1 MIQLLIAA
9 GVGLA
14 VSLLATRYLI
24 GWLTD
29 HHIGQPIH
37 EDVPEGHQVKA
48 GTPTMG
54 GIAIVLGLLAAY
66 LSTNLFRGVYTRTG
80 LIVVATIAA
89 AGLVG
94 FVDDWIKVTS
104 ERNLGLS
111 KRAKSAGLLLV
122 AGGFT
127 ASMLAFTSIST
138 ELSFTRAGTL
148 GIDLGAGGWAVW
160 ALLLII
166 GSTNAVN
173 LTDGLDGLAGGS
185 AILGFAAFTI
195 IGFWAFRYPS
205 VYGYPHALDL
215 AVVAAAMLGACTGF
229 LWWNAAPAQII
240 MGDTGAL
247 AIGAAFATLALG
259 NNTHLLL
266 PVIGGLYVLETVSVI
281 LQVGSFRLTGKRIFR
296 MAPIHHHFELGGWPE
311 TTIIVRFW
319 ILAGL
324 STAIALGC
332 YYADFLST
340 TGITQ
345 AASLP

>member
-1 MIQLLIAA
+1 VIQLLVAA

-14 VSLLATRYLI
+14 VSLGATRYLI
-24 GWLTD
+24 GWLTE
-29 HHIGQPIH
+29 HKIGQPIH
-37 EDVPEGHQVKA
+37 EDLPEGHTVKA

-54 GIAIVLGLLAAY
+54 GIAVVLGLLVAY
-66 LSTNLFRGVYTRTG
+66 GATNLIRGVYTRTG
-80 LIVVATIAA
+80 LIVVATIAL

-104 ERNLGLS
+104 ERNLGLT
-111 KRAKSAGLLLV
+111 KRAKAAGLLLV

-127 ASMLAFTSIST
+127 ASMLAFTNIST
-138 ELSFTRAGTL
+138 NLSFTRYDGL
-148 GIDLGAGGWAVW
+148 GIDLGSGGWAVW
-160 ALLLII
+160 ALLLIL

-173 LTDGLDGLAGGS
+173 LTDGLDGLAAGS
-185 AILGFAAFTI
+185 ATLGFAAFTV
-195 IGFWAFRYPS
+195 IGFWAFRNPE

-240 MGDTGAL
+240 MGDTGSL

-266 PVIGGLYVLETVSVI
+266 PIVGGLYVLETVSVI
-281 LQVGSFRLTGKRIFR
+281 LQVGSFQLTGKRVFR

-311 TTIIVRFW
+311 TTIIIRFW
-319 ILAGL
+319 ILAGM

-332 YYADFLST
+332 YYADFITT
-340 TGITQ
+340 TGVGRV
-345 AASLP
+345 SP

>member
-14 VSLLATRYLI
+14 VSLAATRYLI
-24 GWLTD
+24 FWLTE
-29 HHIGQPIH
+29 HRIGQPIH
-37 EDVPEGHQVKA
+37 EDVPEGHKVKA

-80 LIVVATIAA
+80 LIVVATIAG

-94 FVDDWIKVTS
+94 FIDDWIKVTS
-104 ERNLGLS
+104 ERNLGLT
-111 KRAKSAGLLLV
+111 KRAKATGLLLV

-127 ASMLAFTSIST
+127 ASMLAFTNIST
-138 ELSFTRAGTL
+138 DLSFTRSL

-160 ALLLII
+160 ALLLIV

-173 LTDGLDGLAGGS
+173 ISDGLDGLAGGS
-185 AILGFAAFTI
+185 AILGFSAFTV
-195 IGFWAFRYPS
+195 IGFWAFRNPDF
-205 VYGYPHALDL
+205 YGYPHALDL

-259 NNTHLLL
+259 NNTQLLL
-266 PVIGGLYVLETVSVI
+266 PIVGGLYVFETMSVI

-296 MAPIHHHFELGGWPE
+296 MAPIHHHFELGGGPE

-324 STAIALGC
+324 SAAVALGC
-332 YYADFLST
+332 YYADFITNTDLSL
-340 TGITQ
+340 
-345 AASLP
+345 AALGS

>member
-14 VSLLATRYLI
+14 VSMATTRYLI
-24 GWLTD
+24 HWLTE
-29 HHIGQPIH
+29 HRIGQPIH
-37 EDVPEGHQVKA
+37 EDVPEGHKVKA

-54 GIAIVLGLLAAY
+54 GIAIVLGLLVAY

-89 AGLVG
+89 AGMVG

-111 KRAKSAGLLLV
+111 KRAKAAGLLLV
-122 AGGFT
+122 AAGFT
-127 ASMLAFTSIST
+127 AAMLAFTNIST
-138 ELSFTRAGTL
+138 NLSFTRDL

-160 ALLLII
+160 ALLLIV

-173 LTDGLDGLAGGS
+173 MTDGLDGLAGGS
-185 AILGFAAFTI
+185 AILGFSAFTV
-195 IGFWAFRYPS
+195 IGFWAFRNPDF
-205 VYGYPHALDL
+205 YGYPHALDL
-215 AVVAAAMLGACTGF
+215 ALVAAAMLGACTGF

-259 NNTHLLL
+259 NNTQLLL
-266 PVIGGLYVLETVSVI
+266 PIIGGLYVLETVSVI
-281 LQVGSFRLTGKRIFR
+281 LQVGSFKLTGQRIFR

-332 YYADFLST
+332 YYADFITNS
-340 TGITQ
+340 GVTQ
-345 AASLP
+345 AAGAP

>member
-1 MIQLLIAA
+1 VIQLLIAA

-14 VSLLATRYLI
+14 VSLATTRYLI
-24 GWLTD
+24 HWLTE
-29 HHIGQPIH
+29 HRIGQPIH
-37 EDVPEGHQVKA
+37 EDVPEGHKVKA
-48 GTPTMG
+48 GLPTMG
-54 GIAIVLGLLAAY
+54 GIAIVAGLLVAY

-94 FVDDWIKVTS
+94 FIDDWIKVTS
-104 ERNLGLS
+104 ERNLGLT
-111 KRAKSAGLLLV
+111 KRAKAAGLLLV

-127 ASMLAFTSIST
+127 ASMLAFTNIST
-138 ELSFTRAGTL
+138 DLSFTRSL

-185 AILGFAAFTI
+185 AILGFSAFTV
-195 IGFWAFRYPS
+195 IGFWAFRNPDF
-205 VYGYPHALDL
+205 YGYPHALDL
-215 AVVAAAMLGACTGF
+215 ALVAAAMLGACTGF

-259 NNTHLLL
+259 NNTQLLL
-266 PVIGGLYVLETVSVI
+266 PIIGGLYVLETVSVI
-281 LQVGSFRLTGKRIFR
+281 LQVGSFRLTGQRIFR

-324 STAIALGC
+324 STAVALGC
-332 YYADFLST
+332 YYADFVT
-340 TGITQ
+340 NT
-345 AASLP
+345 SLGSVVGS

>member
-1 MIQLLIAA
+1 VIQLLIAA

-14 VSLLATRYLI
+14 VSLATTRYLI
-24 GWLTD
+24 HWLTD

-37 EDVPEGHQVKA
+37 EDVPEGHKVKA

-54 GIAIVLGLLAAY
+54 GIAIVFGLLAAY

-80 LIVVATIAA
+80 LIVVATIAG

-104 ERNLGLS
+104 ERNLGLTT
-111 KRAKSAGLLLV
+111 RAKSAGLLLV

-127 ASMLAFTSIST
+127 ASMLAFTNIST
-138 ELSFTRAGTL
+138 DLSFTRSL

-160 ALLLII
+160 ALLLIV

-173 LTDGLDGLAGGS
+173 LSDGLDGLAGGS
-185 AILGFAAFTI
+185 AILGFSAFTV
-195 IGFWAFRYPS
+195 IGFWAFRNPDF
-205 VYGYPHALDL
+205 YGYPHALDL
-215 AVVAAAMLGACTGF
+215 ALVAAAMLGACTGF

-259 NNTHLLL
+259 NNTQLLL
-266 PVIGGLYVLETVSVI
+266 PIIGGLYVLETVSVI
-281 LQVGSFRLTGKRIFR
+281 LQVGSFRLTGNRIFR

-324 STAIALGC
+324 ATAVALGC
-332 YYADFLST
+332 YYADFITNT
-340 TGITQ
+340 TLGPVGG
-345 AASLP
+345 L

>member
-1 MIQLLIAA
+1 VIQLLIAA

-14 VSLLATRYLI
+14 VSLATTRYLI
-24 GWLTD
+24 HWLTA
-29 HHIGQPIH
+29 HRVGQPIH
-37 EDVPEGHQVKA
+37 EDVPEGHKVKA
-48 GTPTMG
+48 GMPTMG
-54 GIAIVLGLLAAY
+54 GIAIVGGLLAAY

-80 LIVVATIAA
+80 LIVVATIAC
-89 AGLVG
+89 AGFVG

-111 KRAKSAGLLLV
+111 KRAKAAGLLLV
-122 AGGFT
+122 AAGFT
-127 ASMLAFTSIST
+127 ASMLAFTNIST
-138 ELSFTRAGTL
+138 DLSFTRSL
-148 GIDLGAGGWAVW
+148 GVDLGAGGWAVW
-160 ALLLII
+160 ALLLIV

-173 LTDGLDGLAGGS
+173 LSDGLDGLAGGS
-185 AILGFAAFTI
+185 AILGFSAFTV
-195 IGFWAFRYPS
+195 IGFWAFRNPDF
-205 VYGYPHALDL
+205 YGYPHALDL

-259 NNTHLLL
+259 NNTQLLL
-266 PVIGGLYVLETVSVI
+266 PIIGGLYVMETVSVI

-324 STAIALGC
+324 STGVALGC
-332 YYADFLST
+332 YYADF
-340 TGITQ
+340 ITNTSFGS
-345 AASLP
+345 AVGP

>member
-1 MIQLLIAA
+1 VIQLLIAA

-14 VSLLATRYLI
+14 VSLATTRYLI
-24 GWLTD
+24 FWLTE
-29 HHIGQPIH
+29 HRIGQPIH
-37 EDVPEGHQVKA
+37 EDVPEGHKVKA

-80 LIVVATIAA
+80 LIVVATIAG

-94 FVDDWIKVTS
+94 FIDDWIKVTS
-104 ERNLGLS
+104 ERNLGLT

-127 ASMLAFTSIST
+127 ASMLAFTNIST
-138 ELSFTRAGTL
+138 DLSFTRSL

-160 ALLLII
+160 ALLLIV

-173 LTDGLDGLAGGS
+173 ISDGLDGLAGGS
-185 AILGFAAFTI
+185 AILGFSAFTV
-195 IGFWAFRYPS
+195 IGFWAFRNPDF
-205 VYGYPHALDL
+205 YGYPHALDL
-215 AVVAAAMLGACTGF
+215 ALVAAAMLGACTGF

-240 MGDTGAL
+240 MGDTGSL

-259 NNTHLLL
+259 NNTQLLL
-266 PVIGGLYVLETVSVI
+266 PIVGGLYVFETVSVI

-324 STAIALGC
+324 STAVALGC
-332 YYADFLST
+332 YYADFITNTDLSL
-340 TGITQ
+340 
-345 AASLP
+345 AALGS

>member
-1 MIQLLIAA
+1 VIQLLIAA
-9 GVGLA
+9 GVALA
-14 VSLLATRYLI
+14 VSLATTRYLI
-24 GWLTD
+24 FWLTE
-29 HHIGQPIH
+29 HRIGQPIH
-37 EDVPEGHQVKA
+37 EDVPEGHKVKA

-94 FVDDWIKVTS
+94 FIDDWIKVTS
-104 ERNLGLS
+104 ERNLGLT
-111 KRAKSAGLLLV
+111 KRAKAAGLLLV

-127 ASMLAFTSIST
+127 ASMLAFTNIST
-138 ELSFTRAGTL
+138 DLSFTRSL

-160 ALLLII
+160 ALLLIV

-173 LTDGLDGLAGGS
+173 LSDGLDGLAGGS
-185 AILGFAAFTI
+185 AILGFSAFTV
-195 IGFWAFRYPS
+195 IGFWAFRNPDF
-205 VYGYPHALDL
+205 YGYPHALDL
-215 AVVAAAMLGACTGF
+215 ALVAAAMLGACTGF

-259 NNTHLLL
+259 NNTQLLL
-266 PVIGGLYVLETVSVI
+266 PIVGGLYVFETVSVI

-324 STAIALGC
+324 STAVALGC
-332 YYADFLST
+332 YYADFITNTDLSL
-340 TGITQ
+340 
-345 AASLP
+345 AALGS